1 MFNLHTRRKDS
12 GTPACTLQRDA
23 YNRCIRD
30 AAAKPVKDVLDQTGT
45 MLCGLDEQTVTAHR
59 AQFGTNKVTH
69 QKKQSLA
76 QRVAGAFINP
86 FTAILFFLA
95 LVSAV
100 TDMLFPAL
108 SLFGSTPEDFDCLTV
123 VIILT
128 MVFISGVLR
137 FVQESRSG
145 NAAAKL
151 LSMITT
157 TCTVDRKG
165 HPMQEIG
172 LDEVVVGD
180 IVHLSA
186 GDMIPADLRIIE
198 AKDLFISQSGLTG
211 ESEPVEKTPACSS
224 DTNCAI
230 TEYPNIAFMG
240 SNVISGSACGVVLAV
255 GDNTL
260 FGSMASAVAE
270 EAVETSFTKGVNA
283 VSWVLIRFMMVM
295 VPLVFLINGLT
306 KGDWL
311 GAFLFGISIA
321 VGLTPEML
329 PMIVTTCLA
338 RARCP

>member
-1 MFNLHTRRKDS
+1 MDSDGNPNRQATKAADSTADSVCLIPFVTCLIHKKQEVSPMFNLHTRRKDS

-30 AAAKPVKDVLDQTGT
+30 PAAKPVKDVLDQTVT
-45 MLCGLDEQTVTAHR
+45 MLCGLDERPSLRTAHR
-59 AQFGTNKVTH
+59 FGTNKVTH

-76 QRVAGAFINP
+76 QRVAGAFINL

-123 VIILT
+123 AIILT

-211 ESEPVEKTPACSS
+211 ESEPVEKRTRLAARTPTAPS
-224 DTNCAI
+224 
-230 TEYPNIAFMG
+230 PNIPTSLLWAATSFR
-240 SNVISGSACGVVLAV
+240 AAHCGVVL
-255 GDNTL
+255 G
-260 FGSMASAVAE
+260 
-270 EAVETSFTKGVNA
+270 
-283 VSWVLIRFMMVM
+283 R
-295 VPLVFLINGLT
+295 
-306 KGDWL
+306 
-311 GAFLFGISIA
+311 
-321 VGLTPEML
+321 
-329 PMIVTTCLA
+329 
-338 RARCP
+338 R

>member
-100 TDMLFPAL
+100 TDMLFPTL
-108 SLFGSTPEDFDCLTV
+108 S
-123 VIILT
+123 
-128 MVFISGVLR
+128 
-137 FVQESRSG
+137 
-145 NAAAKL
+145 
-151 LSMITT
+151 
-157 TCTVDRKG
+157 
-165 HPMQEIG
+165 
-172 LDEVVVGD
+172 
-180 IVHLSA
+180 
-186 GDMIPADLRIIE
+186 
-198 AKDLFISQSGLTG
+198 
-211 ESEPVEKTPACSS
+211 
-224 DTNCAI
+224 
-230 TEYPNIAFMG
+230 
-240 SNVISGSACGVVLAV
+240 
-255 GDNTL
+255 
-260 FGSMASAVAE
+260 
-270 EAVETSFTKGVNA
+270 
-283 VSWVLIRFMMVM
+283 
-295 VPLVFLINGLT
+295 
-306 KGDWL
+306 
-311 GAFLFGISIA
+311 LFGISIA

-338 RARCP
+338 KGAVSMSRQKTIVKNLNSIQNFGAIDILCTDKTGTLTQDQVVLEYHMDVNGRDDLRVLRHAYLNSYFQTGYKT

>member
-198 AKDLFISQSGLTG
+198 AKDLCIRQSGLTG
-211 ESEPVEKTPACSS
+211 ESEPVE
-224 DTNCAI
+224 
-230 TEYPNIAFMG
+230 
-240 SNVISGSACGVVLAV
+240 
-255 GDNTL
+255 
-260 FGSMASAVAE
+260 
-270 EAVETSFTKGVNA
+270 
-283 VSWVLIRFMMVM
+283 
-295 VPLVFLINGLT
+295 
-306 KGDWL
+306 
-311 GAFLFGISIA
+311 
-321 VGLTPEML
+321 
-329 PMIVTTCLA
+329 
-338 RARCP
+338 